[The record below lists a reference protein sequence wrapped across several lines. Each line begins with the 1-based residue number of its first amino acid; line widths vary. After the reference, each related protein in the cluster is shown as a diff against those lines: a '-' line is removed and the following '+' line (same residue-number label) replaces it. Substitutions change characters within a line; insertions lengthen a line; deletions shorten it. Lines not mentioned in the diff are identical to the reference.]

1 MMLREGGKQ
10 DPGTTACSLPASALH
25 EIKRK
30 GDDQPLANLVGRGE
44 ER

>member
-1 MMLREGGKQ
+1 MVLLQGGKE
-10 DPGTTACSLPASALH
+10 DPGTTACSMPASALR